1 MLPSLV
7 QLLHLS
13 DKDILSDACW
23 AISYLSDGDNDRIEI
38 VVKTGIVP
46 RLVELMSHQELG
58 VMVVYI
64 YTHLYSELKGLS
76 LEHKLKIWHEIRR
89 FNTFPSVITQCCI
102 WIWMIT
108 SYTFFFIN
116 LWQPDPSSP
125 LHWEHS
131 EWLWPTDWD
140 CNWCWSSKCLTQV
153 NEASKGQYSEGGSM
167 GLVQHCC
174 RSMQANPTADH
185 LWSASSSSTLTEK
198 CE

>member
-1 MLPSLV
+1 MLGNFLPFWWWQWPHWNCSENRYC
-7 QLLHLS
+7 S
-13 DKDILSDACW
+13 S
-23 AISYLSDGDNDRIEI
+23 
-38 VVKTGIVP
+38 TGGAHESPGAWCHGSV
-46 RLVELMSHQELG
+46 
-58 VMVVYI
+58 
-64 YTHLYSELKGLS
+64 YTHTPYSELKGLS

-108 SYTFFFIN
+108 SYTFFFFFIN